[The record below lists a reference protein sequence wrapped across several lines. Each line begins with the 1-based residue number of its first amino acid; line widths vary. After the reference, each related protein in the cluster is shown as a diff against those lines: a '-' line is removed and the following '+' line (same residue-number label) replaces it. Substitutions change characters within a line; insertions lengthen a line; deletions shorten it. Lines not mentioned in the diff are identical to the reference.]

1 MKKIVELPLVEPV
14 YSTYHNG
21 AFTAIF
27 KENPSL
33 RNFYLN
39 QVMQLTCT
47 RKFLFGYT
55 TPEINIVGSALADN
69 PYIETHNFYVKF
81 LKGYINPLIRNLID
95 NGYYV
100 YFVGVDDYYIEGK
113 SWYKE
118 KHFIH
123 DGEICGYN
131 QEEKTYCIYAY
142 DKNWIYQK
150 FWSSQKSFNSGVK
163 SALEQ
168 GYPTSICAL
177 KPRDIIVEFCPET
190 VVKNIKEYL
199 NSNFSEYSKFEE
211 GPVFGIAVLDFIS
224 MYIDK
229 LYDGSIPYDRM
240 DRRVFRLIWEHKK
253 IMLER
258 IEKIESSLNIKPL
271 CSEQYKDIVR
281 ESDRLRMLYAAHHM
295 KRRDSVLPD
304 IRDKLIY
311 IKKQERGILK
321 KFIEKAERRLK
332 K

>member
-1 MKKIVELPLVEPV
+1 MKKFVELPLVEPV

-47 RKFLFGYT
+47 RKFLYGYT
-55 TPEINIVGSALADN
+55 TPEINIVGSGLTDN
-69 PYIETHNFYVKF
+69 PYIEIQEFNVKF
-81 LKGYINPLIRNLID
+81 LEGYINPLIRNLID

-100 YFVGVDDYYIEGK
+100 YFAGADDYYIEGK

-118 KHFIH
+118 RHFIH
-123 DGEICGYN
+123 DGEICGYD
-131 QEEKTYCIYAY
+131 QEKKTYCIYAY

-150 FWSSQKSFNSGVK
+150 FWSSQKSFNLGIKAAVN
-163 SALEQ
+163 E
-168 GYPTSICAL
+168 GYPTTIYGL
-177 KPRDIIVEFCPET
+177 KPRDIKVEFCIET
-190 VVKNIKEYL
+190 VLKNMKEYL
-199 NSNFSEYSKFEE
+199 NSYSNKYSELEE
-211 GPVFGIAVLDFIS
+211 GYIFGIAVLDFIS

-258 IEKIESSLNIKPL
+258 IEIIESELKIKPL
-271 CSEQYKDIVR
+271 CSEQYKYIVQ
-281 ESDRLRMLYAAHHM
+281 EADRLRMLYAAHHM
-295 KRRDSVLPD
+295 KRRDSVLPG
-304 IRDKLIY
+304 IRDKLLY
-311 IKKQERGILK
+311 LKKQEHEILK
-321 KFIEKAERRLK
+321 NFIKKAERKLQK
-332 K
+332 